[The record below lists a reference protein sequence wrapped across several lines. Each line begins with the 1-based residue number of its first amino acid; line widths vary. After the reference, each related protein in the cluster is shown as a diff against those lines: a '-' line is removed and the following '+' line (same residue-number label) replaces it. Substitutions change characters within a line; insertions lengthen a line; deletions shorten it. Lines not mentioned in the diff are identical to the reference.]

1 MKKELESIS
10 KQLDLEKNNKASL
23 ESELFEYKKV
33 IDRNNFYDSFE
44 KEIMKNKTS
53 NFLQNINEDINKTL
67 SKKFEYYFNH
77 IILKEI
83 NSEIIN
89 ISAKEN
95 FKEYFKKTAE
105 DYYKSAIKD
114 FSNRTKHLNILLI
127 GKTGVGKSTLIN
139 YMLDEERALTQ
150 LGQPCTQGITYYE
163 KKSKRFWDSQGIE
176 LDPKNNLEQV
186 IEYTKN
192 LVKNNNKQ
200 GDPNKYIHCIWY
212 CTTDKD
218 LKNKKKNLLKN

>member
-1 MKKELESIS
+1 
-10 KQLDLEKNNKASL
+10 
-23 ESELFEYKKV
+23 
-33 IDRNNFYDSFE
+33 
-44 KEIMKNKTS
+44 
-53 NFLQNINEDINKTL
+53 
-67 SKKFEYYFNH
+67 
-77 IILKEI
+77 
-83 NSEIIN
+83 
-89 ISAKEN
+89 
-95 FKEYFKKTAE
+95 
-105 DYYKSAIKD
+105 
-114 FSNRTKHLNILLI
+114 
-127 GKTGVGKSTLIN
+127 
-139 YMLDEERALTQ
+139 MLDEERALTQ